1 VVGHTDAARCLEG
14 TFSMDGIIDSMDFY
28 SWEWMLLNCEDCQN
42 LCLDRAISLTS
53 LVGSN
58 TGLNSMRHI
67 KGRQTP
73 LRLQTSIEPPYGLTL
88 LDKLNPMSP
97 ILMEF
102 ADRRHV
108 IDKNGAWDTSWHES
122 TISSGTIRLV
132 RSHANELYI
141 VNTEQGVT
149 NRFGTPLVIPGTQQD
164 IVEPR
169 YGQDA
174 RVNIGLQGSGEQ
186 TSGRPILDAVVDAN
200 SILIVPVVV
209 QPLGQDSSPYLAA
222 AKLSASNKRI
232 VRIYDDP
239 DPDITH
245 SPTLDNPNL
254 TGLREIEVDREGNV
268 YILNVNALN
277 SSTMLWIFSA
287 TGQVLNR
294 KELEDLGIF
303 DPVGLCIP
311 YDSNGLVYLA
321 SGQNDPNDRD
331 GTYVYGLD
339 PNTLKVERKVKIEDL
354 HHVTS
359 MTVQIGS
366 NTLWIVGYSLD
377 PIPERLN
384 PFDLPSYSAYI
395 AKLEMDES
403 GGSVQAEAVADIGGN
418 AVLPISVVYIEP

>member
-1 VVGHTDAARCLEG
+1 
-14 TFSMDGIIDSMDFY
+14 
-28 SWEWMLLNCEDCQN
+28 
-42 LCLDRAISLTS
+42 
-53 LVGSN
+53 
-58 TGLNSMRHI
+58 
-67 KGRQTP
+67 
-73 LRLQTSIEPPYGLTL
+73 
-88 LDKLNPMSP
+88 
-97 ILMEF
+97 
-102 ADRRHV
+102 
-108 IDKNGAWDTSWHES
+108 
-122 TISSGTIRLV
+122 
-132 RSHANELYI
+132 
-141 VNTEQGVT
+141 
-149 NRFGTPLVIPGTQQD
+149 
-164 IVEPR
+164 
-169 YGQDA
+169 
-174 RVNIGLQGSGEQ
+174 
-186 TSGRPILDAVVDAN
+186 
-200 SILIVPVVV
+200 
-209 QPLGQDSSPYLAA
+209 LAA
-222 AKLSASNKRI
+222 AKLSTSNKRI
-232 VRIYDDP
+232 IRIFDDP

-277 SSTMLWIFSA
+277 SSTMLWKFSA

-418 AVLPISVVYIEP
+418 ATLPISVVYIEP